1 MRWSRRA
8 KGGGGRLTTEMV
20 EVLDGVAQAHD
31 AGDNVDDGPEPV
43 RVDEVSLVRL
53 EPAHLHDRHLALEG
67 LQVGRVHLP
76 CARRWEQQNIRS
88 LHLRSDRRVARD
100 ARPSPSV
107 RTQGPSASRSVLE
120 ARVWKKPA
128 DRAPPAALAAPAAQ
142 PALGEPPRPLNSL
155 GRGCPHLCAGALRGV
170 TDRPA
175 RRCSKKSFFFFLRC
189 SRSK

>member
-1 MRWSRRA
+1 
-8 KGGGGRLTTEMV
+8 MV
-20 EVLDGVAQAHD
+20 EVLEGVAQAHD

-43 RVDEVSLVRL
+43 RVDEVRLVRL
-53 EPAHLHDRHLALEG
+53 EPAHLHDRHLALKG

-107 RTQGPSASRSVLE
+107 RMQRPSASRSVLK

-128 DRAPPAALAAPAAQ
+128 DRAPPAALAAPAGQ
-142 PALGEPPRPLNSL
+142 PALGAPPRDLNS
-155 GRGCPHLCAGALRGV
+155 RGGVAERTSERALRGGELSGQV
-170 TDRPA
+170 PGGDGRLRRSTRQDRA
-175 RRCSKKSFFFFLRC
+175 K
-189 SRSK
+189 